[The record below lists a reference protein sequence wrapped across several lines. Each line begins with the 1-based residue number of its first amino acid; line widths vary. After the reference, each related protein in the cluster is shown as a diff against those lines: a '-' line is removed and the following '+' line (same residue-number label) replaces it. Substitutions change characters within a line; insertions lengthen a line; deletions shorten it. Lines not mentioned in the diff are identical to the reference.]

1 MVRARLGFGHLGQ
14 FDVRRVG
21 SGDEGAHRVGRRYY
35 AAVNAFSDLSAQLRG
50 SAPEGLCE
58 LSDAE
63 LADLSAAVA
72 DARHRQAAALAEAGD
87 RALSHIPRL
96 LRGPIKRIVG

>member
-1 MVRARLGFGHLGQ
+1 MP
-14 FDVRRVG
+14 D
-21 SGDEGAHRVGRRYY
+21 D
-35 AAVNAFSDLSAQLRG
+35 AFSALGAQLG
-50 SAPEGLCE
+50 ETAPAALRE
-58 LSDAE
+58 LSDDE
-63 LADLSAAVA
+63 LRDLSAALA

>member
-1 MVRARLGFGHLGQ
+1 VT
-14 FDVRRVG
+14 D
-21 SGDEGAHRVGRRYY
+21 D
-35 AAVNAFSDLSAQLRG
+35 AFTTLAAQLRG
-50 SAPEGLCE
+50 AVPDSLCE

-63 LADLSAAVA
+63 LTHLTEAVA

>member
-1 MVRARLGFGHLGQ
+1 MS
-14 FDVRRVG
+14 D
-21 SGDEGAHRVGRRYY
+21 D
-35 AAVNAFSDLSAQLRG
+35 AFTTLSDQLRG
-50 SAPEGLCE
+50 PAPDGLRE
-58 LSDAE
+58 LSDDE